1 MKDTV
6 NIGVIG
12 ISGRGS
18 SQLRELLN
26 CDGVCVPAVCDIYQD
41 RAERGAEIV
50 KRMLSALSSGILRK

>member
-26 CDGVCVPAVCDIYQD
+26 CDGVCVPRSAIYI
-41 RAERGAEIV
+41 RTEPKGA
-50 KRMLSALSSGILRK
+50 LR

>member
-18 SQLRELLN
+18 CSTAM
-26 CDGVCVPAVCDIYQD
+26 VCAYPRSAIYI
-41 RAERGAEIV
+41 RTEPKGAP
-50 KRMLSALSSGILRK
+50 R

>member
-18 SQLRELLN
+18 SQLRELL
-26 CDGVCVPAVCDIYQD
+26 IYI
-41 RAERGAEIV
+41 RTEPKGAP
-50 KRMLSALSSGILRK
+50 R